1 MLQKI
6 TPDGSLSLDRLRSVA
21 PRFAKAVQEGIEWEV
36 PPWQV
41 EDKFGDVMELF
52 QESGS
57 NKNMLAQGES
67 RLEVLA
73 GALIR

>member
-1 MLQKI
+1 M
-6 TPDGSLSLDRLRSVA
+6 A
-21 PRFAKAVQEGIEWEV
+21 PRFAKAVQECIEWEV
-36 PPWQV
+36 LPWQV

-52 QESGS
+52 QESGN